1 MLGFIAGLFPAT
13 VLSRIQPLMLMQK
26 LQNLKLFR
34 HLGLRKTLLV
44 IQFMISMVFISF
56 VTILYSQMEYEMNIN
71 FGTNQTHIFNIPL
84 QGVSYEKAAQEFSR
98 IPGVEKISA
107 ISSLMGSFIN
117 ESDKVRITKDK
128 DAIVVKNYFSD
139 ENYVTNFN
147 LKMIAGENFSAN
159 HAQKHEQYAIVN
171 QKFVEEFKLGSPA
184 DAVGKTIIVGDSI
197 QLIIKGVLKDFL
209 FKPADFALE
218 PMLLR
223 YNPENW
229 SILNLNIASGNV
241 IQTTA
246 QLKTAWKKL
255 DPYHV
260 FQGRFYED
268 DVQAIFSDMHGAVWI
283 ISFIGMLGV
292 AIACLGL
299 LGVSIFTVQSKTKEI
314 SIRKVVGASPA
325 SLIKLLTKSYVQVI
339 GIAVLLTVPV
349 VVLFSS
355 KMLEGSNYHIKL
367 TAWLFI
373 PGILIVVVLSFL
385 TIGFQTLKAVFVN
398 PVHG

>member
-1 MLGFIAGLFPAT
+1 
-13 VLSRIQPLMLMQK
+13 
-26 LQNLKLFR
+26 
-34 HLGLRKTLLV
+34 
-44 IQFMISMVFISF
+44 
-56 VTILYSQMEYEMNIN
+56 MEYEMNIN

-398 PVHG
+398 PVHRLRDE

>member
-1 MLGFIAGLFPAT
+1 MLY
-13 VLSRIQPLMLMQK
+13 QQ
-26 LQNLKLFR
+26 
-34 HLGLRKTLLV
+34 
-44 IQFMISMVFISF
+44 
-56 VTILYSQMEYEMNIN
+56 LYS
-71 FGTNQTHIFNIPL
+71 
-84 QGVSYEKAAQEFSR
+84 
-98 IPGVEKISA
+98 
-107 ISSLMGSFIN
+107 
-117 ESDKVRITKDK
+117 
-128 DAIVVKNYFSD
+128 
-139 ENYVTNFN
+139 
-147 LKMIAGENFSAN
+147 LKQHG
-159 HAQKHEQYAIVN
+159 
-171 QKFVEEFKLGSPA
+171 
-184 DAVGKTIIVGDSI
+184 
-197 QLIIKGVLKDFL
+197 
-209 FKPADFALE
+209 
-218 PMLLR
+218 
-223 YNPENW
+223 
-229 SILNLNIASGNV
+229 
-241 IQTTA
+241 
-246 QLKTAWKKL
+246 KKL

-385 TIGFQTLKAVFVN
+385 TIGFQTLKAIFVN
-398 PVHG
+398 PVHGLRDE